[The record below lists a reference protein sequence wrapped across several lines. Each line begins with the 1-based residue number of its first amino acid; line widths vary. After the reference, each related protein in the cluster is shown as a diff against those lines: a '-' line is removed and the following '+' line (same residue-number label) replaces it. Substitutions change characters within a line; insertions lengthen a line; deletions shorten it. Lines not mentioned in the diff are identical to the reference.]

1 MMLGEVASTDYG
13 GSKANWIK
21 EMFSVLPRVFPKV
34 RALIW
39 FEVNDRGTHWPIETP
54 PSGKRAFAKGIRNS
68 IYVGNIFSDIE
79 ASPIPAP
86 RR

>member
-13 GSKANWIK
+13 GSKPAWIK
-21 EMFSVLPRVFPKV
+21 GMFSSLPRVFPKV

-39 FEVNDRGTHWPIETP
+39 FDVNDRGTHWPIESS
-54 PSGKRAFAKGIRNS
+54 PSVTRAFAKGIRNPMYLANS
-68 IYVGNIFSDIE
+68 FSEIE
-79 ASPIPAP
+79 ASPISAP